1 MIDATGATAATKPTT
16 IMVVDD
22 HPMWRDGVSR
32 DLTENGFE
40 VVATADS
47 VAAATSRAAAAQP
60 QVVLMDMH
68 LTDGN
73 GAQATAA
80 VLAQSPHSKVL
91 VLSASSER
99 EDVLEAVKAGASGYL
114 VKSAGVAELLDAVRA
129 TAAGQPVF
137 TPGLAG
143 LVLGEYRRMA
153 TVPTGDGPELPKLTE
168 RETEV
173 LRFVAKGLSAK
184 QIAARLGVSHRT
196 VENHVQASLRKLQLS
211 NRVELA
217 RYAIENGLD

>member
-1 MIDATGATAATKPTT
+1 MTT

-22 HPMWRDGVSR
+22 HPMWRDGVGR
-32 DLTENGFE
+32 DLTEHGFE

-47 VAAATSRAAAAQP
+47 VAAAANRAAETKP
-60 QVVLMDMH
+60 DVVLMDMH
-68 LTDGN
+68 LPDGN
-73 GAQATAA
+73 GAQATVA
-80 VLAQSPHSKVL
+80 VLEHSPATRIL

-114 VKSAGVAELLDAVRA
+114 VKSASQAELVEAVTA
-129 TAAGQPVF
+129 TAEGQAIF

-153 TVPTGDGPELPKLTE
+153 TVPTGDGPDLPKLTD

-184 QIAARLGVSHRT
+184 QIGTRLGVSHRT
-196 VENHVQASLRKLQLS
+196 VENHVQSSLRKLQLS

-217 RYAIENGLD
+217 RYAMEHGLD

>member
-1 MIDATGATAATKPTT
+1 MTT

-22 HPMWRDGVSR
+22 HPMWRDGVGR
-32 DLTENGFE
+32 DLTEHGFE

-47 VAAATSRAAAAQP
+47 VAAAANRAAATKP
-60 QVVLMDMH
+60 DVVLMDMH
-68 LTDGN
+68 LPDGN
-73 GAQATAA
+73 GAQATVA
-80 VLAQSPHSKVL
+80 VLEHSPSTRIL

-114 VKSAGVAELLDAVRA
+114 VKSASQAELVEAVTA
-129 TAAGQPVF
+129 TAEGQAIF

-153 TVPTGDGPELPKLTE
+153 TVPTGDGPDLPKLTD

-184 QIAARLGVSHRT
+184 QIGTRLGVSHRT
-196 VENHVQASLRKLQLS
+196 VENHVQSSLRKLQLS

-217 RYAIENGLD
+217 RYAMEHGLD

>member
-1 MIDATGATAATKPTT
+1 
-16 IMVVDD
+16 
-22 HPMWRDGVSR
+22 
-32 DLTENGFE
+32 
-40 VVATADS
+40 
-47 VAAATSRAAAAQP
+47 
-60 QVVLMDMH
+60 
-68 LTDGN
+68 
-73 GAQATAA
+73 
-80 VLAQSPHSKVL
+80 
-91 VLSASSER
+91 
-99 EDVLEAVKAGASGYL
+99 
-114 VKSAGVAELLDAVRA
+114 
-129 TAAGQPVF
+129 
-137 TPGLAG
+137 
-143 LVLGEYRRMA
+143 MA